1 VIFTKTEIDEET
13 IEYKL
18 NGEYLIV
25 ATHDTDGWS
34 GMERIDNLIKTI
46 AKKLGASIHTDEHE

>member
-46 AKKLGASIHTDEHE
+46 AKKLGA